1 MDLLVGRIRKLEIC
15 VKRKDILGMRIFS
28 KEDELDKMLTEVYQK
43 IKELPR
49 TSNSVEGIGNKK
61 RSSWKNQ
68 MTLEEFIC

>member
-1 MDLLVGRIRKLEIC
+1 MNQGWQYIPQ
-15 VKRKDILGMRIFS
+15 
-28 KEDELDKMLTEVYQK
+28 EDELDKMLTEVYQK

-68 MTLEEFIC
+68 MILEEFIR